1 MYCSIFF
8 SISVS
13 YICLYKFPQ
22 ILSVPANLVSHK
34 LSAMQNFRHENEYL
48 KILSQ
53 NFNQNEAAAFLI
65 WIFQIFEM
73 EWESNP
79 GSFSQD
85 STIRTL

>member
-1 MYCSIFF
+1 
-8 SISVS
+8 
-13 YICLYKFPQ
+13 
-22 ILSVPANLVSHK
+22 
-34 LSAMQNFRHENEYL
+34 MQNFRHENEYL